1 MLYVLIIDDAAQ
13 ENYTASRM
21 VLAAS
26 GVDHDKLLEY
36 AEPLLSD
43 LPNVSRCHLPKP
55 IYTGGDFRRQGDSGV
70 CIRKALIRWMP
81 CAHSLHVGLEALTI
95 LFFYLC

>member
-1 MLYVLIIDDAAQ
+1 MVQ
-13 ENYTASRM
+13 ENYTAPRI
-21 VLAAS
+21 VLVAS

-43 LPNVSRCHLPKP
+43 LPKAAGPPAPKP

-70 CIRKALIRWMP
+70 CIDNYQDNFSPYFRFM
-81 CAHSLHVGLEALTI
+81 SLSMNVD
-95 LFFYLC
+95 FQN

>member
-1 MLYVLIIDDAAQ
+1 MMVQ
-13 ENYTASRM
+13 ENYTAPRI

-43 LPNVSRCHLPKP
+43 LPKVSRPLEPKP
-55 IYTGGDFRRQGDSGV
+55 IYTGGDFRRQGESGV
-70 CIRKALIRWMP
+70 C
-81 CAHSLHVGLEALTI
+81 TI
-95 LFFYLC
+95 

>member
-1 MLYVLIIDDAAQ
+1 
-13 ENYTASRM
+13 M

-43 LPNVSRCHLPKP
+43 LPNVPHLSVPKP
-55 IYTGGDFRRQGDSGV
+55 IYKGGDFCRQGDAGV
-70 CIRKALIRWMP
+70 RIRKAQIDGFTVLVL
-81 CAHSLHVGLEALTI
+81 SLLA
-95 LFFYLC
+95 

>member
-1 MLYVLIIDDAAQ
+1 MVQ
-13 ENYTASRM
+13 ENYTAPRI

-26 GVDHDKLLEY
+26 GVDHEKLLEY

-43 LPNVSRCHLPKP
+43 LPKVAGPPAPTP

-70 CIRKALIRWMP
+70 CIDNYLDNLSLPLYFMP
-81 CAHSLHVGLEALTI
+81 LSVNVDLQN
-95 LFFYLC
+95 